1 MQLHKQY
8 QLKAAA
14 YYAEAIPN
22 IYIIIYI
29 HIIDAARML
38 FNKQYISFPV
48 SGCML
53 YYYTYMSTSTIVQ

>member
-22 IYIIIYI
+22 IYIYI

-48 SGCML
+48 SGSML